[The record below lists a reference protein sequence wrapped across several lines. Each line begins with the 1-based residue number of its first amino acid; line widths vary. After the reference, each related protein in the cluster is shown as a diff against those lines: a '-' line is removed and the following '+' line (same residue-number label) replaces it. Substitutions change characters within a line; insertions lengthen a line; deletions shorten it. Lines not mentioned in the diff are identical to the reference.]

1 MEGPLPTVPDAGLRL
16 VGRRF
21 VEVMC
26 LITLTIVGER
36 SSIHWALALI
46 KASKRKAAS
55 MTADGASLMS
65 SKELIKG

>member
-1 MEGPLPTVPDAGLRL
+1 VEGPLLTVPDVGLRL

-21 VEVMC
+21 IEVMC
-26 LITLTIVGER
+26 LMTLTVVGER
-36 SSIHWALALI
+36 SSVHWALALI

-55 MTADGASLMS
+55 MTANGASLML

>member
-1 MEGPLPTVPDAGLRL
+1 VPDAGLRL

>member
-1 MEGPLPTVPDAGLRL
+1 MPTVPDAGLRL

-21 VEVMC
+21 IEVMC
-26 LITLTIVGER
+26 LMTLTVVGER
-36 SSIHWALALI
+36 SSVHWALALI

-55 MTADGASLMS
+55 MTANRASLIL